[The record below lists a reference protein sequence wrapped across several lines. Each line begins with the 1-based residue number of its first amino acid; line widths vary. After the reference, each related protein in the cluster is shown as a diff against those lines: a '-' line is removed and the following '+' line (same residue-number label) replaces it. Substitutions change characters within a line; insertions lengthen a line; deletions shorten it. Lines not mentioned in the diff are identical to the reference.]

1 MSAFEVMRRASLGV
15 FGAIALA
22 CASAPGGAFALPRAV
37 GGIHVDGAPLRA
49 NAGDPTAAWV
59 ARALPGALAQALAE
73 VGRAV
78 APISVRIDY
87 VILGPSSGG
96 VQAGGAAPDQ
106 MIGEVIVGG
115 IAHELRGST
124 SYYGRPAGLR
134 AIELRSDCPALPGL
148 CILGGARLLTHHWA
162 LRTALTRINRP
173 HFSYAPL
180 RRRTVFAGYM
190 SLM

>member
-22 CASAPGGAFALPRAV
+22 CASAPGGAFALTRAV
-37 GGIHVDGAPLRA
+37 GGIHVDVARLRE

-59 ARALPGALAQALAE
+59 ARALPGALAQALAG
-73 VGRAV
+73 VGRAG

-106 MIGEVIVGG
+106 MIGQVIVGG
-115 IAHELRGST
+115 IAHELRGRQATIRWQST
-124 SYYGRPAGLR
+124 SRTSSSPTTIAFSNFR
-134 AIELRSDCPALPGL
+134 ARSPIGPRGD
-148 CILGGARLLTHHWA
+148 
-162 LRTALTRINRP
+162 TR
-173 HFSYAPL
+173 AP
-180 RRRTVFAGYM
+180 R
-190 SLM
+190 SLSEK